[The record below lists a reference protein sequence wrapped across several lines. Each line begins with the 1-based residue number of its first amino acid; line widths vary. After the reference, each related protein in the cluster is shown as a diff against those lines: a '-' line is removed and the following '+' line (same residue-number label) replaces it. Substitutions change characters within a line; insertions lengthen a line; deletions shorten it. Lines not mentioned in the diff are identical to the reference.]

1 MVPNIISESLSF
13 WTILCNTI
21 TWMVPS
27 KIQMLFFISV
37 VLLLLKIFIVHQKNW
52 SKVFPLKTSQFKSS
66 KDDQES
72 YSNLKFKL
80 SIICFSETWE
90 TDYDISKNYSFQLE
104 GYNATHQVRK
114 KSQRERDSSVCKQ
127 SS

>member
-1 MVPNIISESLSF
+1 MNGTKQDPDVVFYLCGITSLENIYSSPEELI
-13 WTILCNTI
+13 
-21 TWMVPS
+21 
-27 KIQMLFFISV
+27 KG
-37 VLLLLKIFIVHQKNW
+37 
-52 SKVFPLKTSQFKSS
+52 FPLKTSQFKSS